1 MLYLIAAIL
10 CSASIALLFKRS
22 ESSDMNRYAVTTAN
36 YAMASL
42 IAVFLIALTWDNK
55 PAYISITGSLRAI
68 ARMFLEGAPLPPRAS
83 LIWSLTAGAAAGVV
97 FFLGFIYYQ
106 LAIRRHGVSL
116 SGAFSKLGILV
127 PMSLSLVLWREY
139 PAGIQWLGIA
149 LAVASILIVNWPFGT
164 TGAPPLAVGSPAFKP
179 TLLLLALFGGLA
191 EFSNKIFQKYG
202 YQVDMP
208 LFLVA
213 VFGCAFFLSFIVTWR
228 LRSPVHTRDLFMGAA
243 IGIPNLFASFFLI
256 RALETIPAAAAF
268 PAYGAGT
275 IIIINLGGLLLF
287 RERLTPREIAGILAT
302 IAALVLINLR

>member
-1 MLYLIAAIL
+1 MLYLIAAIF

-36 YAMASL
+36 YAMATL

-55 PAYISITGSLRAI
+55 PAYISITGSLKSI

-83 LIWSLTAGAAAGVV
+83 LIWSLTAGGAAGIV

-127 PMSLSLVLWREY
+127 PMSLSLVLWREF
-139 PAGIQWLGIA
+139 PTGLQWLGIA
-149 LAVASILIVNWPFGT
+149 LAVASILIVNWPFGQ
-164 TGAPPLAVGSPAFKP
+164 TGSALKP

-213 VFGCAFFLSFIVTWR
+213 VFGSAFFLSLLVTWR
-228 LRSPVHTRDLFMGAA
+228 LRSPVHRRDLLMGAA
-243 IGIPNLFASFFLI
+243 VGVPNLFASFFLI
-256 RALETIPAAAAF
+256 HALQTIPAAAAF

-275 IIIINLGGLLLF
+275 IVIISLGGLFLF
-287 RERLTPREIAGILAT
+287 RERLAPREIFGILAT
-302 IAALVLINLR
+302 IAALVLINLP